1 MVHLVLNEKKTLCT
15 IILKSR
21 IENKKEGN
29 YIKNYKNQIIWHF
42 VNRVFSAKAKKQTPS
57 INLLKS

>member
-1 MVHLVLNEKKTLCT
+1 MKKKTLYT
-15 IILKSR
+15 IILKSS